1 MHQILGAELIV
12 LGVSKAQKKSLLFF
26 SFFFWFLAKENL
38 KPDTVSVTKIPQATV
53 HGFDVLLQDIQ

>member
-12 LGVSKAQKKSLLFF
+12 LGVSKAQKKVPFVFF
-26 SFFFWFLAKENL
+26 FLFWFLAKENL

-53 HGFDVLLQDIQ
+53 HGFVVLLQDIQ